1 MSLMPPTPSDTAPLD
16 EDILEIQPI
25 DIPQWHID
33 RDAADPSVE
42 ALECVLRRGQRN
54 QFLANAPPGT
64 SASTGREHGPFA
76 GPCSPPVRRQAR

>member
-1 MSLMPPTPSDTAPLD
+1 MWSSHMSLMPPTPSDTAPLD

-42 ALECVLRRGQRN
+42 ALECACCG
-54 QFLANAPPGT
+54 G
-64 SASTGREHGPFA
+64 ASII
-76 GPCSPPVRRQAR
+76 SS